1 MLLTRTEKAQLEL
14 RPGVRTLTQK
24 QRGVLLL
31 ADGRK
36 SLLDLRSVFD
46 GEAEQIA
53 LDLIREGYLEVRQPA
68 PPPARAAP
76 VAAPAPIPVRPPP
89 PAPVAA
95 DRFEGKRSL
104 ATTRMFLFDLCE
116 RMFARRDPAQ
126 AERFREM
133 LRRSRDRASMLA
145 ASREIL
151 AEVERIAGGER
162 ADSIG
167 ERIAMLLP
175 DADDTAV

>member
-1 MLLTRTEKAQLEL
+1 MLLTRTEKAQMEL

-36 SLLDLRSVFD
+36 SLLDMRTVFD

-68 PPPARAAP
+68 PPPR
-76 VAAPAPIPVRPPP
+76 AAPAPAPPPSPIAVRTP

-116 RMFARRDPAQ
+116 RMFARRDPVQ

-151 AEVERIAGGER
+151 AEVERVAGGER

-175 DADDTAV
+175 DADDTAS